1 MRGRPPVPKA
11 INSLRGDPTNRRRK
25 TKEPKPPAGAPECPD
40 YFDEVARAEWHDVC
54 KQLDT
59 MGLLSTADRCAL
71 ELYPYARWRDAQA
84 KVARF
89 GAVIAAPKSGYPMK
103 SAYASEMDS
112 QFDKMRILLMEF
124 GMTPSARS
132 RLRVNIDD
140 KPKSGMARLIVA

>member
-1 MRGRPPVPKA
+1 
-11 INSLRGDPTNRRRK
+11 
-25 TKEPKPPAGAPECPD
+25 
-40 YFDEVARAEWHDVC
+40 
-54 KQLDT
+54 

-71 ELYPYARWRDAQA
+71 ELYCVSYSRWRDAQA

-112 QFDKMRILLMEF
+112 QFDKMRILLVEF

-132 RLRVNIDD
+132 RLRVSIDD
-140 KPKSGMARLIVA
+140 KPKTGMARLIVV